1 MFLRSKKRCKDGKT
15 HRYFSVVENRRVRSG
30 RVVQRQVLFLG
41 EINDSQQAAWRQT
54 LEVFDE
60 AEQRAATLSLFPEDR
75 AIPADALDGVQ
86 VKLAEMELRRPR
98 AFGNYWLGCELWRQ
112 LGLGAFWEARL
123 GEGREE
129 VPWAKVLEL
138 LVVSRL
144 VSPGSEFRLHRQGF
158 DQSALGDLLGTGFA
172 VAEKD
177 RLYRCL
183 DRILKHKAA
192 LFEHLRQRWQELFQ
206 ARFDVLLYDLTST
219 YIEGEG
225 EAIPKAQHGYSRDH
239 RFDCRQVVIALVVT
253 PEGFPLAYEVMEG
266 NTSDRTTLR
275 GFLAKIEAQYGR
287 ARRVWL
293 MDRGIPT
300 EEVLQEMRA
309 PEREVFYL
317 VGTPRG
323 KIQQYEK
330 KWLELPWQ
338 KVRASVEVKLFAEEG
353 ELYVLAKSAGRRA
366 KEHAIRRRKL
376 VRLLWKLRDLR
387 RKSPARDQLLLRI
400 GAAKKDAGRAF
411 GFVHI
416 HLPQEGDSRHPPDLH
431 VPTRQRQVAEGR
443 TPRRALS
450 AALEPGGRECRRAVG
465 TLPPTHP
472 DRSRVQDPQ
481 KRVGPAPDLS
491 PARKPRG
498 GPHPGGLPRLRP
510 LRHPETKVASPGP
523 RPHPAGGAGKAGDD
537 SDAGCLPAYH
547 RRPLADHA
555 TLHPA
560 GTRSSPDAPPAQS
573 VLAFTTAPSPQGPG
587 GAGKDRAADTENV
600 VPTFENP
607 SLKTNHLP
615 LSYPLNC
622 ESSVNLWKS
631 FFRVR
636 RRSPRSSD

>member
-1 MFLRSKKRCKDGKT
+1 MFLRSKKRRKDGKT
-15 HRYFSVVENRRVRSG
+15 HRYFSVVENRRVGSG

-75 AIPADALDGVQ
+75 ELPAEALDGVQ

-112 LGLGAFWEARL
+112 LGLDAFWEARL
-123 GEGREE
+123 GEGREA

-144 VSPGSEFRLHRQGF
+144 VSPGSEFRLHRHGF
-158 DQSALGDLLGTGFA
+158 DQSAMGDLLGTGFA

-219 YIEGEG
+219 YLEGEG
-225 EAIPKAQHGYSRDH
+225 EEIPKAQHGYSRDH

-287 ARRVWL
+287 ARRGWL

-309 PEREVFYL
+309 PQREVFYL

-330 KWLELPWQ
+330 KWLQLPWQ
-338 KVRASVEVKLFAEEG
+338 KVRESVEVKLFAEEG

-366 KEHAIRRRKL
+366 KEQAIRRRKL

-400 GAAKKDAGRAF
+400 GAAKKEAGRAF

-416 HLPQEGDSRHPPDLH
+416 QLPQEGEAVTHQTFTFQLDKDKLQKAELRDGHYLLRSNLVGEDAAVLWELYLQLTQIEAAFKTLKSELGLRPIYHQLENRVEAH
-431 VPTRQRQVAEGR
+431 ILVAFLAYALSVTLKQRLQALAPGL
-443 TPRRALS
+443 TPRAV
-450 AALEPGGRECRRAVG
+450 LEKLATIQMLDV
-465 TLPPTHP
+465 
-472 DRSRVQDPQ
+472 
-481 KRVGPAPDLS
+481 
-491 PARKPRG
+491 
-498 GPHPGGLPRLRP
+498 
-510 LRHPETKVASPGP
+510 
-523 RPHPAGGAGKAGDD
+523 
-537 SDAGCLPAYH
+537 CLPTTDGRWLIIPRYTQPEPDQALMLH
-547 RRPLADHA
+547 HLNLSLPSQPPPRIKAQEEQAKTVQP
-555 TLHPA
+555 TL
-560 GTRSSPDAPPAQS
+560 
-573 VLAFTTAPSPQGPG
+573 
-587 GAGKDRAADTENV
+587 KM
-600 VPTFENP
+600 
-607 SLKTNHLP
+607 
-615 LSYPLNC
+615 
-622 ESSVNLWKS
+622 
-631 FFRVR
+631 
-636 RRSPRSSD
+636 

>member
-1 MFLRSKKRCKDGKT
+1 MFLRSKKRRKDGKT

-75 AIPADALDGVQ
+75 EIPADALHGVQ
-86 VKLAEMELRRPR
+86 VKLGEMELRRPR
-98 AFGNYWLGCELWRQ
+98 AFGNYWLGCELWQQ
-112 LGLGAFWEARL
+112 LGLDAFWQARL

-158 DQSALGDLLGTGFA
+158 DQSAMGDLLGTGFA

-225 EAIPKAQHGYSRDH
+225 EEIPKAQHGYSRDH

-253 PEGFPLAYEVMEG
+253 PEGFPLAYEVLEG
-266 NTSDRTTLR
+266 NTSDRTTLQ

-338 KVRASVEVKLFAEEG
+338 KVRESVEVKLFAEEG

-411 GFVHI
+411 GFVRI
-416 HLPQEGDSRHPPDLH
+416 HLPQEGEA
-431 VPTRQRQVAEGR
+431 VTRQTFTFQLDKGKLQKAELRDGHYLLRSNLVGEDATVLWELYLQLTQIEAAFKTLKSELGLRPIYHQLENRVEAHILVAFLAYALSVTLKQRLQALAPGL
-443 TPRRALS
+443 TPRAV
-450 AALEPGGRECRRAVG
+450 LEKLATIQMLDV
-465 TLPPTHP
+465 
-472 DRSRVQDPQ
+472 
-481 KRVGPAPDLS
+481 
-491 PARKPRG
+491 
-498 GPHPGGLPRLRP
+498 
-510 LRHPETKVASPGP
+510 
-523 RPHPAGGAGKAGDD
+523 
-537 SDAGCLPAYH
+537 CLPTTDGRWLIMPRYTQPEPDQA
-547 RRPLADHA
+547 LM
-555 TLHPA
+555 LHQLNLSLP
-560 GTRSSPDAPPAQS
+560 SQPSPRIKAQEDPAQT
-573 VLAFTTAPSPQGPG
+573 VQ
-587 GAGKDRAADTENV
+587 
-600 VPTFENP
+600 PT
-607 SLKTNHLP
+607 LKM
-615 LSYPLNC
+615 
-622 ESSVNLWKS
+622 
-631 FFRVR
+631 
-636 RRSPRSSD
+636 

>member
-1 MFLRSKKRCKDGKT
+1 MFLRSKKRRKDGKT

-75 AIPADALDGVQ
+75 EIPADALDGVQ

-112 LGLGAFWEARL
+112 LGLDAFWEARL

-158 DQSALGDLLGTGFA
+158 DQSAMGDLLGTGFA

-225 EAIPKAQHGYSRDH
+225 EEIPKAQHGYSRDH

-275 GFLAKIEAQYGR
+275 GFLSKIEAQYGR

-338 KVRASVEVKLFAEEG
+338 KVRESVEVKLFAEEG

-366 KEHAIRRRKL
+366 KEQAIRRRKL
-376 VRLLWKLRDLR
+376 ARLLWKLRDLR

-400 GAAKKDAGRAF
+400 GAAKKEAGRAF
-411 GFVHI
+411 GFVRL
-416 HLPQEGDSRHPPDLH
+416 HLPQEGAA
-431 VPTRQRQVAEGR
+431 VTRQTFTFQLDKGKLQKAELRDGHYLLRSNLVGEDATVLWELYLQLTQIEAAFKTLKSELGLRPIYHQLENRVEAHILVAFLAYALSVTLKQRLQALAPGL
-443 TPRRALS
+443 TPRAV
-450 AALEPGGRECRRAVG
+450 LEKLATIQMLDV
-465 TLPPTHP
+465 
-472 DRSRVQDPQ
+472 
-481 KRVGPAPDLS
+481 
-491 PARKPRG
+491 
-498 GPHPGGLPRLRP
+498 
-510 LRHPETKVASPGP
+510 
-523 RPHPAGGAGKAGDD
+523 
-537 SDAGCLPAYH
+537 CLPTTDGRWLIMPRYTQPEPDQALMLH
-547 RRPLADHA
+547 QLNLSLPSQPPPRIKAQEEQAKTVQP
-555 TLHPA
+555 TL
-560 GTRSSPDAPPAQS
+560 
-573 VLAFTTAPSPQGPG
+573 
-587 GAGKDRAADTENV
+587 KM
-600 VPTFENP
+600 
-607 SLKTNHLP
+607 
-615 LSYPLNC
+615 
-622 ESSVNLWKS
+622 
-631 FFRVR
+631 
-636 RRSPRSSD
+636 